1 MTTYEDIIVEPEVRP
16 GVTVIRLNRPSRM
29 NAMRFQSYA
38 ELTEALDH
46 LETGALVITG
56 EGRGFCSGDDVD
68 AIFNRGEGSGV
79 DMGDEPGLQSVA
91 AKLLYAPYP
100 IVAAVNGVA
109 VGWGMELAL
118 MADLRVASSTARF
131 AEFFVLRGQMA
142 DVASLV
148 RLQQLVGREAATRL
162 LLTGEMVD
170 APRALALGLVGEVVE
185 PDDLLPT
192 ALDLAATLAARA
204 PLAVTAI
211 KEGLRRASEPD
222 WHEFAS
228 WAAPT
233 HARLFKTADHR
244 EAVKAFLEKREPEF
258 TGR

>member
-1 MTTYEDIIVEPEVRP
+1 MTTSYEDIIVESPRP
-16 GVTVIRLNRPSRM
+16 DVTLIRLNRPARM

-38 ELTEALDH
+38 ELTDALDG
-46 LETGALVITG
+46 LDTGALVITG

-68 AIFNRGEGSGV
+68 AIFNRGEGDGV
-79 DMGDEPGLQSVA
+79 DMGDDPGLMSVA

-100 IVAAVNGVA
+100 VVAAVNGVA

-118 MADLRVASSTARF
+118 MADLRVASTAARF
-131 AEFFVLRGQMA
+131 AEFFVLRGQMP

-162 LLTGEMVD
+162 LMTGEMVE

-185 PDDLLPT
+185 PEALLPT
-192 ALDLAATLAARA
+192 ALDLASTLAARA
-204 PLAVTAI
+204 PLAIRAI
-211 KEGLRRASEPD
+211 KEGLRRVSEPD
-222 WHEFAS
+222 WHELAG

-244 EAVKAFLEKREPEF
+244 EAVKAFLEQREPHF
-258 TGR
+258 TGQ